1 MLCCTTYAALA
12 WATPS
17 ILTSVAVSSCPWH
30 SHSHLEVENFSE
42 HYNTS
47 CLPPIPF
54 ACWEYSHI
62 RLASAWEDGVSSVDG
77 FFTTWEMFWGR
88 GEGYN
93 GLGKLEMGGKM
104 QTLHEMW
111 GEISVVLRQS
121 WFGPREE
128 RQTRS
133 QCHQSIAK
141 FLIPRPTFL
150 FILLWVSTM
159 YLTSWVSCLFSY
171 LWNEVLVIS
180 KVPADSVTWKFFATS
195 NRANGVFCVC
205 PIMRNLERRCRC
217 HWFRSL

>member
-1 MLCCTTYAALA
+1 MFSAIRNQLWCSAVLHMLP
-12 WATPS
+12 WHERHPS
-17 ILTSVAVSSCPWH
+17 ILTSVAVPSCPWQ
-30 SHSHLEVENFSE
+30 SSSHLEVENFSE

-77 FFTTWEMFWGR
+77 FFTTWERFWGR

-104 QTLHEMW
+104 QNLHEMW

-121 WFGPREE
+121 WFGLREQ

-133 QCHQSIAK
+133 ECPQSIAK
-141 FLIPRPTFL
+141 FLIPIGR
-150 FILLWVSTM
+150 
-159 YLTSWVSCLFSY
+159 
-171 LWNEVLVIS
+171 
-180 KVPADSVTWKFFATS
+180 
-195 NRANGVFCVC
+195 RFCSFC
-205 PIMRNLERRCRC
+205 CESQLCI
-217 HWFRSL
+217 